1 MDRAGRGVCHQF
13 STKILSSHWWA
24 LVSWAGDSGGGAGEE
39 HGAKWNGGGGEQW
52 IQNRCQEML
61 FSIRNC
67 SACGMGPGSTADAV
81 TLDSLQELSD
91 VGEVKKNRE
100 LIRGEFL
107 WPVGDTALCSP
118 SSSVAK
124 CVLNY
129 PLIFHSSSR
138 KKMVR
143 ACDLLL

>member
-1 MDRAGRGVCHQF
+1 
-13 STKILSSHWWA
+13 
-24 LVSWAGDSGGGAGEE
+24 
-39 HGAKWNGGGGEQW
+39 
-52 IQNRCQEML
+52 
-61 FSIRNC
+61 
-67 SACGMGPGSTADAV
+67 MGPGSTADAV

-107 WPVGDTALCSP
+107 WPVGDTAVCSP